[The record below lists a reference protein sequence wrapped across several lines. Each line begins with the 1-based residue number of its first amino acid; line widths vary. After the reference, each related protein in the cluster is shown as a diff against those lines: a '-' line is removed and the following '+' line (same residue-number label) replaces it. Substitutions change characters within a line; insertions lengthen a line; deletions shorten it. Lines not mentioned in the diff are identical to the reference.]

1 MDVEVI
7 LQQGSLKVLE
17 IDARLPS
24 QTPTAVYWS
33 TGINM
38 INRLGEL
45 FAGDFKVSQA
55 DTHTEAGTVY
65 EHIRVSPD
73 LLEVKGE
80 HIMAGGGILHLQQD
94 FFGADEAIT
103 NFDFEKDQWV
113 ATLIISGT
121 DRQSA
126 LAKRKR
132 VIEEIARRYSI
143 KKVDDSI
150 PVFENLQS

>member
-7 LQQGSLKVLE
+7 LQQDSFKIME

-24 QTPTAVYWS
+24 QTPTAVYRS

-38 INRLGEL
+38 IEGLGKV
-45 FAGDFKVSQA
+45 FIDDFKICQTA
-55 DTHTEAGTVY
+55 AHAAAGTVY

-80 HIMAGGGILHLQQD
+80 HIMAGCGTLHLQQD

-103 NFDFEKDQWV
+103 NFDSEKDRWV
-113 ATLIISGT
+113 ATLIVSGP
-121 DRQSA
+121 DRWSA
-126 LAKRKR
+126 MAKRDRIIK
-132 VIEEIARRYSI
+132 EIAKRYSI
-143 KKVDDSI
+143 KRVNDST
-150 PVFENLQS
+150 PFFESLQS